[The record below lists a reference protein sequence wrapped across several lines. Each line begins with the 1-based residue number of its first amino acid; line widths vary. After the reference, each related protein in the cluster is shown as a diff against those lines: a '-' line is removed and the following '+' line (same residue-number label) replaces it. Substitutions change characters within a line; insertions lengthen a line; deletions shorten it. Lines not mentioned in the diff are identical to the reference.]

1 VRSPDRMAG
10 PLSTNTTMATAA
22 INISP
27 PMVGVP
33 LFGHVPGGS
42 VLLDGLA
49 RFPPAQGGTKIFAQ
63 HSTDDKAQ
71 DHRRQG
77 FDQNG
82 IHSLTPPRFSTSILS
97 FLGPAPFSPGGR
109 ARRTYIIAYS
119 VGKRKQFLLF
129 RPDGPAGCRSPAR
142 SHGPCP
148 PAESRPPPVPW
159 TGPAGWRPA
168 GPAAG
173 PRR

>member
-1 VRSPDRMAG
+1 MAG

-33 LFGHVPGGS
+33 C
-42 VLLDGLA
+42 LDMCQVGPSSLMA
-49 RFPPAQGGTKIFAQ
+49 WPAFHRRRAGTKYLP
-63 HSTDDKAQ
+63 STALMTKPRITAARVLIRMESIPLHLRVFQ
-71 DHRRQG
+71 
-77 FDQNG
+77 
-82 IHSLTPPRFSTSILS
+82 LRFSL
-97 FLGPAPFSPGGR
+97 FWGPPPFSPGGR